1 MSVTG
6 RTNVDI
12 LFHDMDGTSAIRI
25 VSVVSSDSQTT
36 GKVALVS
43 GTHSSASHTIAKN
56 STGYKDASG
65 SEVSLTN
72 VTRIGLRASRPMTLA
87 THGNAVIIRSDA
99 DRVAFSDASMTSG
112 NLTLTPLYTS
122 GTGSYTVFLYG
133 T

>member
-12 LFHDMDGTSAIRI
+12 LFHDTDGTSAIRI
-25 VSVVSSDSQTT
+25 VSVVSSDPQTS

-43 GTHSSASHTIAKN
+43 GTPSTSSHTISKN
-56 STGYKDASG
+56 STGYKDSSG
-65 SEVSLTN
+65 SEVSFTDI
-72 VTRIGLRASRPMTLA
+72 TRIGLRASRPMTLA
-87 THGNAVIIRSDA
+87 TQGSAVIIRSDA